1 MDIQRKFSARS
12 DRVKSVDFHPSEPWI
27 LASLYNGNVYIWN
40 YKTQN
45 LVKSFEVSDLP
56 VRTARFIA
64 RKQWVICGA
73 DDMLIRVYN
82 YNTMEKVAEFEAHQ
96 DYIRCLAVHPT
107 QSFVISSS
115 DDMLIK
121 LWDWEKNWQCVQVFE
136 GHTHYVM
143 QLTFNPKDPNTFASA
158 SLDRTIKVWG
168 LGSPVAHFTLEG
180 HDKGVNAI
188 EYFTGGDK
196 PYIISGA
203 DDKLLKVWDYQNK
216 TCVQT
221 LEGHTHNVSVACFH
235 PTLPL
240 IISGS
245 EDGTV
250 RLWNSNT
257 YRLEKT
263 LNYGME
269 RIWALGYLKGSN
281 KLVLGYDE
289 GCVMIKLGSE
299 EPAVSM
305 DPTGKIV
312 WAKHNEIQ
320 AANVKIAGDAEVVDG
335 ERLALPTKDMGT
347 VEIFPQTLKHNPNGR
362 FIVVCGDGEY
372 IIYTAIGLR
381 NKSFGSGLEFVWS
394 NDKSN
399 SYGVRESSSK
409 IKIFQ
414 NFKETK
420 IVRPTFSAEG
430 VFGGPLLAARSTS
443 SVTFYDWEGRVIRK
457 IDVVPKS
464 IYWSDSG
471 DVVTIATEASFF
483 ILRYNKDVVA
493 RMIDSGIEA
502 GDEGIEDAFEL
513 LSETNER
520 VRTAQWAGDCF
531 VYTNA
536 ANRLNYCVG
545 GEIFTI
551 SHLDRQMYLLG
562 YVPQHNRLYLADKNL
577 NVVCYT
583 LQLSV
588 INYQTAILRQDLEAA
603 EKLLPSIPTEARERV
618 SQFLESQGLKEQALQ
633 MSTDTDHRFDLAV
646 QLGLLEMAEEIAKE
660 ADSEHKWRQLGDLA
674 LTHCNW
680 DLAEECLLKAGDLNG
695 LLLLYTSIARGEGIE
710 KLAQLAVEQG
720 KNNIA
725 FMCYFQLRRVDACI
739 DLLCDTGRIPEAAFF
754 ARTYAP
760 GQISRVVKL
769 WREDLQKKGLAR
781 AAESLAD
788 PLEYDN
794 LFPDISLGLRAEE
807 IAQEE
812 REQAYPAT
820 RYLDVKENLDR
831 DIVAALKEEG
841 GDVAE
846 EEEEGAD
853 AEEVVEEEVAEP
865 EPEAPAEPEEVVF
878 DDDLGVEDDDQLLEE
893 DHDD

>member
-12 DRVKSVDFHPSEPWI
+12 DRVKSVDFHPTEPWI

-56 VRTARFIA
+56 VRTAKFIA

-73 DDMLIRVYN
+73 DDMVVRVYN

-121 LWDWEKNWQCVQVFE
+121 LWDWDKSWQCVQVFE

-143 QLTFNPKDPNTFASA
+143 QLSFNPKDPNTFASA

-180 HDKGVNAI
+180 HEKGVNAI

-196 PYIISGA
+196 PYLISGA

-305 DPTGKIV
+305 DPTGKVV

-320 AANVKIAGDAEVVDG
+320 AANVKVASESEVVDG
-335 ERLALPTKDMGT
+335 ERLALPTKDMGS
-347 VEIFPQTLKHNPNGR
+347 VEIYPQFLKHNPNGR

-420 IVRPTFSAEG
+420 IIRPSFTAEG
-430 VFGGPLLAARSTS
+430 VFGGTLLAVRSTS
-443 SVTFYDWEGRVIRK
+443 FVTFYDWEGRVVRK
-457 IDVVPKS
+457 IDVVPKA

-483 ILRYNKDVVA
+483 ILRYNKDIAA
-493 RMIDSGIEA
+493 RTLDGGVEV

-551 SHLDRQMYLLG
+551 AHLDRQMYLLG
-562 YVPQHNRLYLADKNL
+562 YVPGHNRLYLVDKNL
-577 NVVCYT
+577 NMVCYT

-588 INYQTAILRQDLEAA
+588 INYQTAILRQDFEAA
-603 EKLLPSIPTEARERV
+603 EKLLPGIPTEARERV

-633 MSTDTDHRFDLAV
+633 VSTDTDHRFDLAV
-646 QLGLLEMAEEIAKE
+646 QLGHLELAEEIAKE

-674 LTHCNW
+674 LSQCKW
-680 DLAEECLLKAGDLNG
+680 ELAEECLLKAGDLNG

-739 DLLCDTGRIPEAAFF
+739 DLLCNTGRIPEAAFF

-760 GQISRVVKL
+760 GQVSRVVKL
-769 WREDLQKKGLAR
+769 WREDLSKKGLAR

-807 IAQEE
+807 IAQKE
-812 REQAYPAT
+812 REQVFSAS
-820 RYLDVKENLDR
+820 RYLEVRESLDR

-841 GDVAE
+841 GILEEGVDEEPLAEEQE
-846 EEEEGAD
+846 EEEE
-853 AEEVVEEEVAEP
+853 VEQQQ
-865 EPEAPAEPEEVVF
+865 PEEVVF
-878 DDDLGVEDDDQLLEE
+878 NEDVDVDLDEE
-893 DHDD
+893 M

>member
-1 MDIQRKFSARS
+1 MPLRMDIQRKFSARS
-12 DRVKSVDFHPSEPWI
+12 DRVKSVDFHPTEPWI

-56 VRTARFIA
+56 VRTAKFIA

-73 DDMLIRVYN
+73 DDMVVRVYN

-121 LWDWEKNWQCVQVFE
+121 LWDWDKSWQCVQVFE

-143 QLTFNPKDPNTFASA
+143 QLSFNPKDPNTFASA

-180 HDKGVNAI
+180 HEKGVNAI

-305 DPTGKIV
+305 DPTGKVV

-320 AANVKIAGDAEVVDG
+320 AANVKVASESEVVDG
-335 ERLALPTKDMGT
+335 ERLALPTKDMGS
-347 VEIFPQTLKHNPNGR
+347 VEIYPQFLKHNPNGR

-420 IVRPTFSAEG
+420 IIRPTFTAEG
-430 VFGGPLLAARSTS
+430 VFGGSLLAVRSTS
-443 SVTFYDWEGRVIRK
+443 FVTFYDWEGRVVRK
-457 IDVVPKS
+457 IDVVPKA

-483 ILRYNKDVVA
+483 ILRYNKDIAA
-493 RMIDSGIEA
+493 RTLDGGVEV

-551 SHLDRQMYLLG
+551 AHLDRQMYLLG
-562 YVPQHNRLYLADKNL
+562 YVPGHNRLYLVDKNL
-577 NVVCYT
+577 NMVCYT

-588 INYQTAILRQDLEAA
+588 INYQTAILRQDFEAA
-603 EKLLPSIPTEARERV
+603 EKLLPGIPTEARERV

-633 MSTDTDHRFDLAV
+633 VSTDTDHRFDLAV
-646 QLGLLEMAEEIAKE
+646 QLGHLELAEEIAKE

-674 LTHCNW
+674 LSQCKW

-725 FMCYFQLRRVDACI
+725 FMCYFQLRRVDDCI
-739 DLLCDTGRIPEAAFF
+739 NLLCNTGRIPEAAFF

-769 WREDLQKKGLAR
+769 WREDLGKKGLAR

-807 IAQEE
+807 IAQKE
-812 REQAYPAT
+812 REQVFSAS
-820 RYLDVKENLDR
+820 RYLEVRESLDR

-841 GDVAE
+841 GILEEGVDEEPLAE
-846 EEEEGAD
+846 EEE
-853 AEEVVEEEVAEP
+853 VEQ
-865 EPEAPAEPEEVVF
+865 PEEVVF
-878 DDDLGVEDDDQLLEE
+878 NEDVDVDLEE
-893 DHDD
+893 DL